1 MTKKSFD
8 CGAPADIS
16 EFMAGTYEGSKN
28 SIFPLGS
35 LVGQGISLKITSANA
50 FMPVFVRS
58 DNLLGSVVQL

>member
-1 MTKKSFD
+1 MTKKAFV

-16 EFMAGTYEGSKN
+16 DFVAGTYEGSKN